1 MRYLLDTH
9 VMIWVLQEPA
19 QLSARV
25 RDILAEAETGVLVS
39 AASLWEAAIKQA
51 AGKMKLPAPAI
62 QWLPYALDRMRI
74 DVLDM
79 TGGHALTAGSLP
91 RLHADPFDRMLVA
104 QAVMEKLTLVT
115 RDKAIRRYMVETLEP

>member
-19 QLSARV
+19 QLSTRV
-25 RDILAEAETGVLVS
+25 CNILAEAETGVLVS

-51 AGKMKLPAPAI
+51 VGKMKLPAPASE
-62 QWLPYALDRMRI
+62 WLPYALERMRI
-74 DVLDM
+74 DVLDI
-79 TGGHALTAGSLP
+79 TGRHALTAGSLP
-91 RLHADPFDRMLVA
+91 RLHGDPFDRMLVA

-115 RDKAIRRYMVETLEP
+115 RDKAIRRYEVKTLEA

>member
-1 MRYLLDTH
+1 
-9 VMIWVLQEPA
+9 MIWVLQEPA
-19 QLSARV
+19 QLSTRV
-25 RDILAEAETGVLVS
+25 RDILAAAETGILVS

-51 AGKMKLPAPAI
+51 VGKMQLPAPAS

-91 RLHADPFDRMLVA
+91 RLHGDPFDRMLVA

-115 RDKAIRRYMVETLEP
+115 RDRAIRRYEVETLEP